1 MKVAIYGK
9 YYLNSTEPIIND
21 IFMFFNNNGVEM
33 IIEAAFLKIL
43 HEKKIIQK
51 EYKTFTSH
59 KELDSSFDMLI
70 SIGGDGS
77 ILRAADLV
85 RNSGVPILGINA
97 GRLGF
102 LATVQ
107 KENIAEFMQ
116 FIINKKYTISK
127 RTLLSLSCTPS
138 NTAVEEINFAMNEIS
153 VSRKDTTSMITIETY
168 LNKEFLNSYW
178 ADGLIIA
185 TPTGSTGYSMSCGGP
200 ILTPDVKG
208 LVITPIAPHNL
219 NARPLVIPD
228 ETEIRLKVS
237 GREKNYLVSLD
248 SRITSVKNETIL
260 IIKKTPFQINMVE
273 INRGD
278 NYYICI
284 QFLFKNVQTFPS
296 FIFSTYYGN
305 ERTNS
310 RVWHISWR
318 K

>member
-21 IFMFFNNNGVEM
+21 IFVFFSNNGVEM
-33 IIEAAFLKIL
+33 IIESEFLKIL

-59 KELDSSFDMLI
+59 NELDSSFDMLI
-70 SIGGDGS
+70 SIGGDGT
-77 ILRAADLV
+77 ILRAAALV

-107 KENIAEFMQ
+107 KENIDEFMQ
-116 FIINKKYTISK
+116 FIIDKKYTISK
-127 RTLLSLSCTPS
+127 RTLLSLTCTPTNES
-138 NTAVEEINFAMNEIS
+138 IEEINFAMNEIS

-168 LNKEFLNSYW
+168 LNNEFLNSYW

-200 ILTPDVKG
+200 ILTPDVRSF
-208 LVITPIAPHNL
+208 VITPIAPHNL
-219 NARPLVIPD
+219 NARPLVVPD

-237 GREKNYLVSLD
+237 GREEHYLVSLD

-260 IIKKTPFQINMVE
+260 VIKKTPFQINMVE
-273 INRGD
+273 IPKET
-278 NYYICI
+278 
-284 QFLFKNVQTFPS
+284 FLKTL
-296 FIFSTYYGN
+296 
-305 ERTNS
+305 RTKLFWGEDRRN
-310 RVWHISWR
+310 
-318 K
+318 